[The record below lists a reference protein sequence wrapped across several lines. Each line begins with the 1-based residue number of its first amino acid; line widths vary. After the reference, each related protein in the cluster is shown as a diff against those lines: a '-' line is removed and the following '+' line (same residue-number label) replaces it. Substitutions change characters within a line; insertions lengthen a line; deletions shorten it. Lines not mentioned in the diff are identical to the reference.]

1 MGVVYLHLTWIY
13 PFFRKLQ
20 LDQEPD
26 MSYRFDPLLFSLLH
40 VNVNKMC
47 SCSRPL
53 TEKCGALD
61 AKARSLQLAELRL
74 SVGTKA
80 EAQDHAQ
87 KGNKYATSKLDDR
100 TRIKGDNHTCH
111 KKLSEHLKQLVIP
124 AINLGHAHTY

>member
-1 MGVVYLHLTWIY
+1 
-13 PFFRKLQ
+13 
-20 LDQEPD
+20 
-26 MSYRFDPLLFSLLH
+26 
-40 VNVNKMC
+40 MC

-87 KGNKYATSKLDDR
+87 KGNKDATSKLDDGA
-100 TRIKGDNHTCH
+100 RIERDNDTCH
-111 KKLSEHLKQLVIP
+111 EQLSEHLEQLIIP
-124 AINLGHAHTY
+124 AINLVLTYMLARSMAGRFA